1 MNIELLYLYVGE
13 NNTSVKDIDICFSH
27 EYNIKYYEKLL
38 RIEKKKDYQYK
49 GFYGEFVKSCSLIVG
64 KNGSGKTTLLNF
76 LGLLSDNLNKCYNL
90 RDRRV
95 KKLKA
100 SKAKYN
106 CNDFGCWFALYI
118 VDDQFYIEG
127 FNFERLF
134 GYNRF
139 NDKIIKMDFSLFINY
154 DFNINTMQITEMSNH
169 HSTTYVDFFYYKKL
183 SESIESDFE
192 NTNKSNLYREDCPG
206 QDYTIRLNRREIVS
220 ASVNNIYKLFKND
233 KDLLFDQYFA
243 NESKIIFEIYGFDYE
258 DSKQFNKII
267 ESKFNF
273 STTKQQK
280 TSKEIF
286 ISNLYYSLAFGLWNA
301 YFGRDAEEDIVECK
315 ATDILTGSKFKER
328 DIALYYL
335 NSINYNDNVTNIPN
349 YVNFL
354 DHFVKCL
361 ENIDKKYFMNGN
373 RIEFSLTQHDNLIQ
387 KLLDFYCSLSRKY
400 SLKQFIS
407 LKYTNLSSGEHEYIE
422 VFGSLMKVLS
432 EINPNTECKS
442 RVLLLDEPDRTF
454 HPEWISNYI
463 YKLTKILNHYGEE
476 SGISFQVIITTHSPF
491 MVSDVLK
498 EDIYKIK
505 NENGYKK
512 IINTKY
518 GFASNYYDIM
528 NDTFFLTNS
537 VGEFARNKIE
547 NINKQINAAENIN
560 ELTDLKK
567 IINAIGDNYLK
578 NILNANYTQK
588 LKEISSNEDKSLIEE
603 RISEIKGELRILE
616 ERIMK
621 KHE

>member
-76 LGLLSDNLNKCYNL
+76 LGLLSDNLNKYYNL

-95 KKLKA
+95 NKLKA
-100 SKAKYN
+100 SKVKYT

-118 VDDQFYIEG
+118 VDEQFYIEG

-134 GYNRF
+134 GYKYL
-139 NDKIIKMDFSLFINY
+139 NDEIIKRNFSLFIDY
-154 DFNINTMQITEMSNH
+154 DFILNTMSITKMSNH

-206 QDYTIRLNRREIVS
+206 QDNTIRLNRREIVS
-220 ASVNNIYKLFKND
+220 AGVNNIYKLFGNNND
-233 KDLLFDQYFA
+233 LSFDEDFA
-243 NESKIIFEIYGFDYE
+243 SKSKIVFEINNFDYE
-258 DSKQFNKII
+258 DSKQFNEII
-267 ESKFNF
+267 KSKFNLLANGKSE
-273 STTKQQK
+273 ST
-280 TSKEIF
+280 KEIF

-301 YFGRDAEEDIVECK
+301 YFGRDAEKDIVECK

-335 NSINYNDNVTNIPN
+335 NSIIYNDNVTNIPN

-354 DHFVKCL
+354 DGFVKRL

-373 RIEFSLTQHDNLIQ
+373 RIEFPLTQHDNFIQ
-387 KLLDFYCSLSRKY
+387 KLLDFYCSLSRKN

-432 EINPNTECKS
+432 EINPSTECKS

-454 HPEWISNYI
+454 HPEWIS
-463 YKLTKILNHYGEE
+463 
-476 SGISFQVIITTHSPF
+476 
-491 MVSDVLK
+491 
-498 EDIYKIK
+498 K
-505 NENGYKK
+505 NN
-512 IINTKY
+512 
-518 GFASNYYDIM
+518 
-528 NDTFFLTNS
+528 
-537 VGEFARNKIE
+537 
-547 NINKQINAAENIN
+547 
-560 ELTDLKK
+560 
-567 IINAIGDNYLK
+567 
-578 NILNANYTQK
+578 
-588 LKEISSNEDKSLIEE
+588 
-603 RISEIKGELRILE
+603 
-616 ERIMK
+616 
-621 KHE
+621 